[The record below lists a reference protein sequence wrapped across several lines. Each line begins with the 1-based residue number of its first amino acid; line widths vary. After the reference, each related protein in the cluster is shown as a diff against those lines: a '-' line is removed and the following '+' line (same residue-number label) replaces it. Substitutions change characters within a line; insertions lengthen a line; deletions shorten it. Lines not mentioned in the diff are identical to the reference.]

1 MMTPI
6 RCPRILAKCG
16 KPYHS
21 YCGSLFALD
30 NTKRKR
36 NFSTG
41 STLRKSHYDVLGL
54 TPNATQVDVKAA
66 YYNLSK
72 LYHPDRNEGSIDA
85 AEKFRDISNA
95 YEILGNYKL
104 RRLYDKGIIHTA
116 GAHYKDVEET
126 VEEVKD
132 DAQTRFYKRHM
143 KRTEAPTATGRT
155 PIFNFDEWNSQHY
168 GKAFER
174 RQAARKKFYG
184 MPNERLRQENSG
196 KYEVT
201 IFGGMVAIF
210 LFLFGVKLFDK
221 NPDEVSESTKR

>member
-1 MMTPI
+1 MTPI
-6 RCPRILAKCG
+6 VCPRILTKCG
-16 KPYHS
+16 RTYHN
-21 YCGSLFALD
+21 YCGSLFAFD
-30 NTKRKR
+30 NTNRKC

-41 STLRKSHYDVLGL
+41 NILRKKSHYDVLGL
-54 TPNATQVDVKAA
+54 TPKATQVDVKAA

-72 LYHPDRNEGSIDA
+72 VYHPDRNEGSADA
-85 AEKFRDISNA
+85 AEKFRDISDA

-116 GAHYKDVEET
+116 GAQYKDVEET

-155 PIFNFDEWNSQHY
+155 PIFNFDEWNNEHY

-174 RQAARKKFYG
+174 SQAARKKFYG
-184 MPNERLRQENSG
+184 KPAENLRQENSG
-196 KYEVT
+196 KYEIT
-201 IFGGMVAIF
+201 IFGGMVLMILVLYGST
-210 LFLFGVKLFDK
+210 LFEKK
-221 NPDEVSESTKR
+221 PDEVSESTKR